1 MRILATA
8 DLHYDITRSR
18 EPARLIAEEIRG
30 IDADALLVLGDVA
43 GRDSGIVLE
52 ALRLFDGFK
61 GRKFFVA
68 GNHDIWTAPGGDS
81 LDKLEREL
89 PEICRQA
96 GFHDLDME
104 PAVLGGVGLVGSMGW
119 YDFSYRPAHL
129 GIPLRFYEAKIAPG
143 AAERLFGFEYLLAD
157 RSDVPEAAF
166 GIGTRWMDGEHT
178 RLGMS
183 DVEFCGRLVVRLK
196 DHLAWVAGRCDRIV
210 VGMHHVPFAELVPY
224 TDKPSWA
231 FASAF
236 LGSDQFGRV
245 LLEEPKV
252 GTLLCGHSHKPDRIR
267 CGHVECINVGS
278 TYLAKRYEV
287 LDL

>member
-18 EPARLIAEEIRG
+18 EPARLIAEEICRLE
-30 IDADALLVLGDVA
+30 ADALLVLGDVA

-52 ALRLFDGFK
+52 ALRLFDQFK

-81 LDKLEREL
+81 LDKLESEL

-96 GFHDLDME
+96 GFHDLDLE
-104 PAVLGGVGLVGSMGW
+104 PAVLGGVGLVGSIGW
-119 YDFSYRPAHL
+119 YDFGYRPGRL

-143 AAERLFGFEYLLAD
+143 AAERLSGFEYLLAD
-157 RSDVPEAAF
+157 RSDVPEEAF
-166 GIGTRWMDGEHT
+166 SIGTRWMDGEHIHL
-178 RLGMS
+178 RLS
-183 DVEFCGRLVVRLK
+183 DVDFCGRLVSRLAG
-196 DHLAWVAGRCDRIV
+196 HLAEVAGSCDQIV
-210 VGMHHVPFAELVPY
+210 VGMHHVPFAALVPY

-236 LGSDQFGRV
+236 LGSDQFGQV
-245 LLEEPKV
+245 LMEQPKV
-252 GTLLCGHSHKPDRIR
+252 RTLLCGHSHKPDRIQ
-267 CGHVECINVGS
+267 CGHIECINVGC